1 MDADMNYWGGC
12 IFFFVFW
19 GIIVPFVS
27 QFLLVP
33 FVPAII
39 LDIIWSK
46 RVKSGKSP
54 KFGPLGIISIVVTAG
69 TLLGIILLLGFSLF
83 TELKRI

>member
-1 MDADMNYWGGC
+1 MDAGMDILGGFIYFYVVWGVLG
-12 IFFFVFW
+12 
-19 GIIVPFVS
+19 S
-27 QFLLVP
+27 

-39 LDIIWSK
+39 LDIIWYI